1 MKRRKS
7 VRGFIHKEFKDYYG
21 CTCRLY
27 ESSCI
32 VPQVW
37 LGVVSEKLKDE
48 FGEPD
53 IEPMLLDKKLAKAL
67 VKELNYFIK
76 TGKLK

>member
-76 TGKLK
+76 TGKLR

>member
-32 VPQVW
+32 VPQ
-37 LGVVSEKLKDE
+37 
-48 FGEPD
+48 
-53 IEPMLLDKKLAKAL
+53 A
-67 VKELNYFIK
+67 
-76 TGKLK
+76 